1 MDLCSNRPASNCLN
15 HSITFETNRL
25 KSLYNDENSVPMSEK
40 TCSVSKTKTYCLG
53 TFYHTPPPPAQKKI
67 DMMEINKLCEQN
79 AEFLNAELGGIGG
92 M

>member
-1 MDLCSNRPASNCLN
+1 MQCLQN
-15 HSITFETNRL
+15 KNILFRDFLSHS
-25 KSLYNDENSVPMSEK
+25 
-40 TCSVSKTKTYCLG
+40 
-53 TFYHTPPPPAQKKI
+53 PPPAQKKI